1 MLNIKSR
8 IYISILILVLFFIVY
23 FLFLKISFL
32 SIIFAILI
40 LLSFTLVSIIFRNYF
55 FDILNIKK
63 LSLMIKEGNYDYK
76 PNFSTIELQSIIQN
90 INKLESEISELK
102 DKSLV
107 VDKMK
112 NDFIYLVS
120 HELRTPV
127 TSALGYIDILES
139 SNVLVSEDKKA
150 LERLHSNLSDL
161 NNVVEEILSIVFLE
175 SDDFKLN
182 NTEERIKP
190 LIEEILSEIKEKIQ
204 FAIGF
209 SYDGPQDVLK
219 IDKSLFKKIINNI
232 LSNSI
237 KFNKKDGIIS
247 VVVYREDKFFVVKIS
262 DSGIGISKD
271 DVSTLFTPFVRKT
284 SMLDF
289 NYQGLGLGLYMA
301 KVLIEKMG
309 GKISISSSVN
319 KGSSFLLYFPY

>member
-1 MLNIKSR
+1 MV
-8 IYISILILVLFFIVY
+8 LVLFFVIY
-23 FLFLKISFL
+23 FLFLKISVL

-40 LLSFTLVSIIFRNYF
+40 LLAFTIIVIIFRNYF
-55 FDILNIKK
+55 FDILNIEK

-76 PNFSTIELQSIIQN
+76 PNFSTLELQDIIQN
-90 INKLESEISELK
+90 INKLESEISALK

-107 VDKMK
+107 IDKMK
-112 NDFIYLVS
+112 NDFIYLIS

-127 TSALGYIDILES
+127 TSALGYIDILDS
-139 SNVLVSEDKKA
+139 SNKLVNEDKKA

-161 NNVVEEILSIVFLE
+161 NNIVEEIVSIIFLE

-182 NTEERIKP
+182 NTEENIKS
-190 LIEEILSEIKEKIQ
+190 LIEEILSDIKEKTQ
-204 FAIGF
+204 VAIGF

-237 KFNKKDGIIS
+237 KFNKKEGIIS
-247 VVVYREDKFFVVKIS
+247 VVVYKEDKFFIVKIS
-262 DSGIGISKD
+262 DSGIGMSKD
-271 DVSTLFTPFVRKT
+271 DISTLFTPFVRKT

-289 NYQGLGLGLYMA
+289 NYQGLGIGLYMS

-309 GKISISSSVN
+309 GKISVSSSVN